1 MKRKKRGY
9 EWCEERRKDVSEDEK
24 EGLVWGEWRRSRVER
39 GHEGRGEG

>member
-9 EWCEERRKDVSEDEK
+9 ERREERGKDVSENEK

-39 GHEGRGEG
+39 RHEGRGEG